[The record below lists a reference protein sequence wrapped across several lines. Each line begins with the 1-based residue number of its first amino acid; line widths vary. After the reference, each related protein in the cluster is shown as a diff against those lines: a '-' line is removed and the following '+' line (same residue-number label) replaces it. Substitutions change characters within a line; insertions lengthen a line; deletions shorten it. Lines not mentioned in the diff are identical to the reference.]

1 MKLLIVDDEEL
12 TRTGLIDSI
21 DWESLGVFQLFQAED
36 GISGLRIA
44 KDVKPEIVLCDVRM
58 PRMDGI
64 EMVERLEKLLPHS
77 AFIFM
82 SGYSDKEYLK
92 AAIRLKA
99 INYVEKPLDPAE
111 VKNSIK
117 EAYNCV
123 RQNMR
128 TVKNEL
134 FYSRGTASSFAA
146 ALTQPYRDNKETVAA
161 LAKELG
167 LKLTPHAG
175 FTSFVVKLEQ
185 SQTDQNL
192 MDQVLTDLEVFL
204 SHSHMQVYYV
214 SKYIQYHVFHILSP
228 VLPSYGALNRI
239 GVFLK
244 NCFDPACTFYI
255 SRGETSTGIAR
266 AYDSYAS
273 AVTLMQSSFFFNP
286 GTLFT
291 PEENQT
297 VHTDKQGRNKS
308 AEAAYITLLSEAVLN
323 KDQKKGKELLLH
335 LYVDFYQRRE
345 VSPHEAKDL
354 YYKLFMVLED
364 CRQTL
369 RLAPVMEP
377 ENAMKLLE
385 SCFSFRELHQKL
397 TQKTELLFEA
407 ARSHMSEDT
416 TIFLI
421 KEYIHN
427 HYHDDA
433 LSVRDIGG
441 QVYLS
446 ASYVCTYFKNETGQT
461 INQYLTDYRMKKA
474 KELLADSRYQ
484 IADISNKVGYSNGNY
499 FSKSFKK
506 MTGLSPSDYR
516 EKMLK

>member
-21 DWESLGVFQLFQAED
+21 DWESLGIFQLFQAED

-44 KDVKPEIVLCDVRM
+44 KAVKPEIVLCDVRM

-99 INYVEKPLDPAE
+99 INYVEKPLDPIE

-117 EAYNCV
+117 EGYNCV

-146 ALTQPYRDNKETVAA
+146 ALTQPYRDNKENVTA

-167 LKLTPHAG
+167 LKLT
-175 FTSFVVKLEQ
+175 
-185 SQTDQNL
+185 SQ
-192 MDQVLTDLEVFL
+192 FL

-228 VLPSYGALNRI
+228 VLPPHGAVNRI

-255 SRGETSTGIAR
+255 SRGETCSGIAR

-273 AVTLMQSSFFFNP
+273 AVSLMQSSFFFDP
-286 GTLFT
+286 GTFFT
-291 PEENQT
+291 PEENDT
-297 VHTDKQGRNKS
+297 VHTEKEDRNKS
-308 AEAAYITLLSEAVLN
+308 AEEAYITLLSEAVLN
-323 KDQKKGKELLLH
+323 NDRKIGRELLRR
-335 LYVDFYQRRE
+335 LYEDFYQRRE

-407 ARSHMSEDT
+407 ARSHLSEEP

-427 HYHDDA
+427 HYHDEA

>member
-21 DWESLGVFQLFQAED
+21 DWESLGIFQLFQAED

-44 KDVKPEIVLCDVRM
+44 KEVKPEIVLCDVRM

-64 EMVERLEKLLPHS
+64 ELVERLEKLLPHS

-99 INYVEKPLDPAE
+99 VNYVEKPLDPAE
-111 VKNSIK
+111 VKSSVK

-134 FYSRGTASSFAA
+134 FYSRGTSSSFAS
-146 ALTQPYRDNKETVAA
+146 ALTHPYRDNKETVAA

-167 LKLTPHAG
+167 LKLTSHTC

-192 MDQVLTDLEVFL
+192 MDHVLTDLEMFL

-228 VLPSYGALNRI
+228 ALPSQGAINRI
-239 GVFLK
+239 GIFLK
-244 NCFDPACTFYI
+244 SCFDPACTFYI
-255 SRGETSTGIAR
+255 SRGETYSGIPK

-273 AVTLMQSSFFFNP
+273 AVSLMQSSFFFDP
-286 GTLFT
+286 GTFFT
-291 PEENQT
+291 PEDAG
-297 VHTDKQGRNKS
+297 TDMQKRNREDGEAYS
-308 AEAAYITLLSEAVLN
+308 ARLFEAVLN
-323 KDQKKGKELLLH
+323 KNQKAGRELLQC
-335 LYVDFYQRRE
+335 LYEAFYQQRE
-345 VSPHEAKDL
+345 ISSHEAKDL

-369 RLAPVMEP
+369 KLPPVMES

-385 SCFSFRELHQKL
+385 SCFSFKELHQKL

-407 ARSHMSEDT
+407 ARSHMPENS
-416 TIFLI
+416 TIYLI
-421 KEYIHN
+421 KEYIHS
-427 HYHDDA
+427 HYHNEA
-433 LSVRDIGG
+433 LSVRDIGS

-484 IADISNKVGYSNGNY
+484 IADISSKVGYSNGNY

-506 MTGLSPSDYR
+506 LTGLSPSDYR

>member
-21 DWESLGVFQLFQAED
+21 DWESLGIFQLFQAED

-44 KDVKPEIVLCDVRM
+44 KEVKPEIVLCDVRM

-64 EMVERLEKLLPHS
+64 ELVERLEKLLPHS

-99 INYVEKPLDPAE
+99 VNYVEKPLDPTE
-111 VKNSIK
+111 VKSSIK

-134 FYSRGTASSFAA
+134 FYSRGTGSSFAS
-146 ALTQPYRDNKETVAA
+146 ALTHPYRDNKENVAA

-167 LKLTPHAG
+167 LKLTPHTC
-175 FTSFVVKLEQ
+175 FTSFVIKLEQ

-228 VLPSYGALNRI
+228 ALPSQGAINRI
-239 GVFLK
+239 GIFLK

-255 SRGETSTGIAR
+255 SRGETYTGIAK
-266 AYDSYAS
+266 AYDSYAT
-273 AVTLMQSSFFFNP
+273 AVSLMQSSFFFDP
-286 GTLFT
+286 GTFFT
-291 PEENQT
+291 PEEE
-297 VHTDKQGRNKS
+297 VSTDKGRRS
-308 AEAAYITLLSEAVLN
+308 GETGETYGARLSEAVLN
-323 KDQKKGKELLLH
+323 KDQEAGRELLLR
-335 LYVDFYQRRE
+335 LYEDFYQKRE
-345 VSPHEAKDL
+345 VSAHEAKDL

-369 RLAPVMEP
+369 KLAPVMEP

-385 SCFSFRELHQKL
+385 SCFSFKELHQKL
-397 TQKTELLFEA
+397 TQKTQLLFEA
-407 ARSHMSEDT
+407 ARSHMPENS

-421 KEYIHN
+421 KEYIHS
-427 HYHDDA
+427 HYHDEA
-433 LSVRDIGG
+433 LSVRDIGS

-484 IADISNKVGYSNGNY
+484 IADISSKVGYSNGNY

-506 MTGLSPSDYR
+506 LTGLSPSDYR